1 MQGELF
7 VPVYFDYFATFA
19 WAFSGAVV
27 GVRRG
32 YDIVGVFLV
41 ALVSSTGGGLIRDGF
56 MLQKTPALLTN
67 SVYLV
72 LIAVATVLVG
82 LVSKWLV
89 SVLKQGWLDKFIEL
103 IDAIG
108 MPAFAIVGM
117 QKALEQEISIP
128 GVILVGVING
138 VGGGLLRDV
147 LVRET
152 PRLLLPGQYSS
163 LVLLI
168 ACMTFLGLRFGPGVT
183 FLGLWSGPGLSATQ
197 AAFVTITLFFVV
209 RALTVRFNWTS
220 GALLRE
226 PRK

>member
-1 MQGELF
+1 MQGEFF

-89 SVLKQGWLDKFIEL
+89 SVLEQGWLDKFIEL

-147 LVRET
+147 LEREPAPSAAGPVFIVGPFDRMYDIFRTPVWTGRDILGALVWTGPERNAGRVRHD
-152 PRLLLPGQYSS
+152 YA
-163 LVLLI
+163 VLRR
-168 ACMTFLGLRFGPGVT
+168 ACIDL
-183 FLGLWSGPGLSATQ
+183 
-197 AAFVTITLFFVV
+197 
-209 RALTVRFNWTS
+209 RFNWTS